1 MAYIPSHQELKE
13 HPKTRRA
20 ARRCG
25 VSIPAMIGHL
35 HLLWWWALDHG
46 PDGDLSRFESE
57 DLADAAMWEGD
68 PEEFVKA
75 LVDCGPGGSEGFLSS
90 DGKLHDWAEYG
101 GKYGQRVQAARK
113 AAAVRWQSNG
123 NADASSEQPLD
134 GLECEGNA
142 DAMRPHDVGNAAGN
156 AEERRGEK
164 RRKTKTAPDGDA
176 DAESFDLF
184 WKQYPRGPAGKPG
197 GDGARKPALN
207 KWRRLSAKEREAC
220 LTAVPHYATHIAKPD
235 SPNAAHAITW
245 LNQERWEMW
254 QEPAKKAQATFH
266 EEVCPDCEQPA
277 DPFRHNDDTCEAIK
291 SGQIRGY

>member
-75 LVDCGPGGSEGFLSS
+75 LVDCGPGGTEGFLSS
-90 DGKLHDWAEYG
+90 DGKLHDWDEYG

-123 NADASSEQPLD
+123 NATASDRQPLEAP
-134 GLECEGNA
+134 ECDRNA
-142 DAMRPHDVGNAAGN
+142 TAMRPQDEGIAAGN
-156 AEERRGEK
+156 AEK
-164 RRKTKTAPDGDA
+164 RREEKKDQPSADA
-176 DAESFDLF
+176 DESFEKF
-184 WKQYPRGPAGKPG
+184 WDAYPRGKAGKPG
-197 GDGARKPALN
+197 GDGPKKPARRRWDNLN
-207 KWRRLSAKEREAC
+207 RRERELA
-220 LTAVPHYATHIAKPD
+220 LAAVGNYRKHVESPDGPH
-235 SPNAAHAITW
+235 AAHATTW
-245 LNQERWEMW
+245 LNQERWEQW
-254 QEPAKKAQATFH
+254 QT
-266 EEVCPDCEQPA
+266 PA
-277 DPFRHNDDTCEAIK
+277 DTQQQLGTVNGAVI
-291 SGQIRGY
+291 